1 MAWPWDTEPDESP
14 SNAAALPVP
23 SGAGATLPTG
33 TDQPDLARETTRG
46 ASMSG
51 SAGLAEQA
59 PGFFARVAGGDPK
72 TLKGVAAMLFALSD
86 AADRLSTGKPGSNKA
101 QTFLDQ
107 QARLDLAQSAE
118 ERAKQGEA
126 RAERGDVRAQAAE
139 EREAKLFPMR
149 EKLSEAQLRRM
160 QLESGKDFLALY
172 GTVDLESKT
181 PAEQSAHRAAIRA
194 EAQAIGI
201 NPLLTE
207 TVFTDR
213 GFLSFLKPRVE
224 AIREHLTPEDAG
236 QLRMLMRTAKPGE
249 TSVAIEQAKTILQR
263 AVERKA
269 SRSLDAFATALG
281 HSPTQAELS
290 TRFADDPTVLET
302 ISQSPVLAPWRER
315 YGLTG
320 TKAAAVREE
329 KKAGEKTPA
338 ELEAEARAR
347 KAGELKAEA
356 AFAPGAPSAVF
367 KTLDNKTQAY
377 LAGRGQTTPTSQQVE
392 EARLAVES
400 EGDATAM
407 TRSIRMRAIAD
418 LNRREGTK
426 QGKKV
431 GKPDELFSNL
441 PDGDVKL
448 LAVGDEN
455 LMAGLLKNVLGGGTG
470 APSGPSGAALKNGK
484 TRQQNIADLMTKG
497 RTREKAEAEVNDLLK
512 KGKL

>member
-1 MAWPWDTEPDESP
+1 M
-14 SNAAALPVP
+14 
-23 SGAGATLPTG
+23 
-33 TDQPDLARETTRG
+33 
-46 ASMSG
+46 
-51 SAGLAEQA
+51 
-59 PGFFARVAGGDPK
+59 
-72 TLKGVAAMLFALSD
+72 
-86 AADRLSTGKPGSNKA
+86 
-101 QTFLDQ
+101 
-107 QARLDLAQSAE
+107 
-118 ERAKQGEA
+118 
-126 RAERGDVRAQAAE
+126 
-139 EREAKLFPMR
+139 
-149 EKLSEAQLRRM
+149 
-160 QLESGKDFLALY
+160 
-172 GTVDLESKT
+172 
-181 PAEQSAHRAAIRA
+181 
-194 EAQAIGI
+194 
-201 NPLLTE
+201 
-207 TVFTDR
+207 
-213 GFLSFLKPRVE
+213 
-224 AIREHLTPEDAG
+224 
-236 QLRMLMRTAKPGE
+236 
-249 TSVAIEQAKTILQR
+249 
-263 AVERKA
+263 
-269 SRSLDAFATALG
+269 
-281 HSPTQAELS
+281 
-290 TRFADDPTVLET
+290 
-302 ISQSPVLAPWRER
+302 
-315 YGLTG
+315 
-320 TKAAAVREE
+320 
-329 KKAGEKTPA
+329 
-338 ELEAEARAR
+338 
-347 KAGELKAEA
+347 KAEA